1 MTVSLDT
8 VIRRSTEIL
17 HSDLGDQAVMMDLDA
32 GAYYGLNAVGARIW
46 TLADEPV
53 ALTKVVDRLLEEFE
67 VERDECESA
76 VAEFVADMIERKVV
90 EVMEPGS

>member
-8 VIRRSTEIL
+8 VVQRSPEIM
-17 HSDLGDQAVMMDLDA
+17 HSDLGDQAVMMDVDA

-46 TLADEPV
+46 ALTDEPIL
-53 ALTKVVDRLLEEFE
+53 LTKVVDKLLDEFE

-76 VAEFVADMIERKVV
+76 VSEFVANMIERKIVAVV
-90 EVMEPGS
+90 ESGS